1 MAVLLLYV
9 TLVSMPSD
17 SMALLRETGTNSTFS
32 GQYPKGLLETN
43 PTVNKQGKVPSIIT
57 TGQTLIPNLCNETL
71 RGKEKR
77 EVR

>member
-9 TLVSMPSD
+9 TLVSVPSD

-32 GQYPKGLLETN
+32 GQYPKGLLEMN
-43 PTVNKQGKVPSIIT
+43 PKVNKQGKVPSIIT
-57 TGQTLIPNLCNETL
+57 TGQTLIPSLCNETL